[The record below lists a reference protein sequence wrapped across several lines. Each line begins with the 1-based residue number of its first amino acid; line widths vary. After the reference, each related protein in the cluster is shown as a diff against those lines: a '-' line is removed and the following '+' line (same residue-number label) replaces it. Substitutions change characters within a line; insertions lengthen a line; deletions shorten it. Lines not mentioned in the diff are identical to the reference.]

1 MKFQTISILLTTLLN
16 AQTAS
21 ADGDLCHGACSTA
34 GGEKS
39 CVFTASL
46 NLSAGELGYYVFEE
60 CGSEANPTLGVEK
73 GVTYRF
79 VQSDESNYYHPLGL
93 AYYPDGAHDDVDELE
108 PGIAPPG
115 STSDCADS
123 NMCPAP
129 MYLRGGEYLGQYSN
143 NAGIAPLT
151 GSEDF
156 GLDFYEPEFFLDPV
170 TWNSAGTYEVALKFD
185 VDDFTDDIFY
195 FCHIHQFMTG
205 RIKFVDSAGVEL
217 SPVDSPAIAYEYDMP
232 SAYDQTCGTYG
243 LGDFQLPHPEC
254 PEQFVCDKPDG
265 VVGQFAGCLDSMN
278 CAMTAGMTTNV
289 NQGSAAALFLHQ
301 MIPHHQNAVNMCKA
315 LFHTKELKCDDVT
328 DEDDPHCVLTALCYE
343 IINVQN
349 FQIQNMRGVI
359 DALGY
364 DAEDDCK
371 VHVTTPLMTKA
382 PKATKAPKQPKESK
396 TKAPKRH

>member
-1 MKFQTISILLTTLLN
+1 
-16 AQTAS
+16 
-21 ADGDLCHGACSTA
+21 
-34 GGEKS
+34 
-39 CVFTASL
+39 
-46 NLSAGELGYYVFEE
+46 
-60 CGSEANPTLGVEK
+60 
-73 GVTYRF
+73 
-79 VQSDESNYYHPLGL
+79 
-93 AYYPDGAHDDVDELE
+93 
-108 PGIAPPG
+108 
-115 STSDCADS
+115 
-123 NMCPAP
+123 
-129 MYLRGGEYLGQYSN
+129 
-143 NAGIAPLT
+143 
-151 GSEDF
+151 
-156 GLDFYEPEFFLDPV
+156 
-170 TWNSAGTYEVALKFD
+170 
-185 VDDFTDDIFY
+185 
-195 FCHIHQFMTG
+195 MTG

-371 VHVTTPLMTKA
+371 VDVTTPLMTKA